1 MTPTAVDIAACDSTV
16 GIGGGTRTVVVE
28 GFAGTVIVR
37 GGCSLRAGVGRNC
50 LPLAVVV
57 LASGA
62 EMPASHSTSGTRLR
76 RGSVR
81 PPMARINSRGL
92 RARYVGLELGAVG
105 AVGRSRCS
113 PVTAIPKECL
123 RFAIG
128 VGYHPGVSRVAGCV
142 CNAASF
148 VRRGLTVGDGRQR
161 GRRQRCALLWSQARP
176 EPGCQ
181 TAGPPAISL

>member
-76 RGSVR
+76 RGSVA
-81 PPMARINSRGL
+81 PLMARINSRGL
-92 RARYVGLELGAVG
+92 RARYVGLELAAVG
-105 AVGRSRCS
+105 AVGAKPLFTSHGH
-113 PVTAIPKECL
+113 PK
-123 RFAIG
+123 R
-128 VGYHPGVSRVAGCV
+128 VSQ
-142 CNAASF
+142 
-148 VRRGLTVGDGRQR
+148 VRHR
-161 GRRQRCALLWSQARP
+161 GRIPSRRQPCSGLCVQRRQLCPPRTHRGRWAPTRS
-176 EPGCQ
+176 
-181 TAGPPAISL
+181 PPAMRPALVPGAP